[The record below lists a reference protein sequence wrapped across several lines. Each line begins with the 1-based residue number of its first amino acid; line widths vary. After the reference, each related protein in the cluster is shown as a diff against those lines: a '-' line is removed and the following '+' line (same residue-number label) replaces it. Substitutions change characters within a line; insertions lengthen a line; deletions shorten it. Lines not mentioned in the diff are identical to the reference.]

1 MKLAKKELILMEH
14 LTDCRDKLRI
24 EKRVAEHLRKT
35 RVGLQRAFSE
45 KVDEL
50 KRRND
55 RLREEVRK
63 LTEERD
69 DANFT

>member
-1 MKLAKKELILMEH
+1 MEH
-14 LTDCRDKLRI
+14 LVVCRDKLRV

-50 KRRND
+50 KQRND
-55 RLREEVRK
+55 RLRDCVRK

-69 DANFT
+69 AANFA

>member
-1 MKLAKKELILMEH
+1 MQLTKKELILMER
-14 LTDCRDKLRI
+14 LVVCQDKLRI
-24 EKRVAEHLRKT
+24 EKRVVAHLRKT

-45 KVDEL
+45 KADEL

-55 RLREEVRK
+55 RLREEVSK

-69 DANFT
+69 DANFA

>member
-1 MKLAKKELILMEH
+1 MQLSKKELMLMER
-14 LTDCRDKLRI
+14 LVVCQDKLRI
-24 EKRVAEHLRKT
+24 ERRAVEHLRKT

-50 KRRND
+50 KGRND
-55 RLREEVRK
+55 RLREAVRK

-69 DANFT
+69 DANFA